1 MSNNPNSS
9 VKSATSI
16 PQDNPKRALTVS
28 RADDHNAQHIGLVGD
43 TYTILLTGKDTA
55 GRFCLIDMR
64 VPPSGGPPPHR
75 HDFEE
80 SFIVLEGKIEATFRG
95 AKANAV

>member
-1 MSNNPNSS
+1 VRNNPNSS
-9 VKSATSI
+9 AKSATSI

-28 RADDHNAQHIGLVGD
+28 RADDHNALHIGLVGD
-43 TYTILLTGKDTA
+43 TYTILLTSKDTA
-55 GRFCLIDMR
+55 GRFCLIDMH

-80 SFIVLEGKIEATFRG
+80 SFPFLKVKSRLLFGTQSPL
-95 AKANAV
+95 

>member
-1 MSNNPNSS
+1 MGNPNSS
-9 VKSATSI
+9 AKCATSI

-55 GRFCLIDMR
+55 GRFCLIDMH

-75 HDFEE
+75 HDFEDLS
-80 SFIVLEGKIEATFRG
+80 SFLKVKSRLLFA
-95 AKANAV
+95 AQSPL